1 MDVFLIHT
9 LGIEREKI
17 HQGFKMDGVFF
28 YVCVCV
34 EIQMMED
41 GQTREWKDVFKDVI
55 FSSVVVIQEIDR
67 QTDRKTDRQID
78 G

>member
-41 GQTREWKDVFKDVI
+41 GQTRE
-55 FSSVVVIQEIDR
+55 
-67 QTDRKTDRQID
+67 
-78 G
+78 